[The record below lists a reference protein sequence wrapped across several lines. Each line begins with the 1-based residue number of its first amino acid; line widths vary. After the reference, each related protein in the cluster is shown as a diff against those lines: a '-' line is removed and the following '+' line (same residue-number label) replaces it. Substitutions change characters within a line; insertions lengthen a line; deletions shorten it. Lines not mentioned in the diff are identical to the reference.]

1 MTQALAALLLALAA
15 APAAAQVAPFV
26 VTGDAVE
33 APLDGLAGDAGRGAR
48 IVRNRETANCLIC
61 HTIPDPR
68 ETFMGEVEPKVALLS
83 YSTLGSGSGPE
94 VDRVRIALSQ
104 LFGSSPCLVDPVQLP
119 RVLREVYQMPRNSC
133 LSTRIIILSFKHE
146 ATQEKTA
153 SSAAA

>member
-1 MTQALAALLLALAA
+1 MRQALAALLLALAA

-68 ETFMGEVEPKVALLS
+68 EIFMGEVGPPLAGVALRL
-83 YSTLGSGSGPE
+83 TPGQMRL
-94 VDRVRIALSQ
+94 RINGAAVMPAYHRTADL
-104 LFGSSPCLVDPVQLP
+104 LRVDPRFEGRP
-119 RVLREVYQMPRNSC
+119 VLTAQEIEDVVAY
-133 LSTRIIILSFKHE
+133 L
-146 ATQEKTA
+146 ATLKE
-153 SSAAA
+153 